1 MNNKLLGLIGFLT
14 LTAASAQA
22 AGGMGSVGAQIGWGI
37 PNETGVTGGLN
48 FGVTGEYNLAPTIA
62 VGAYLSYQMMG
73 LDPEQTGVSLY
84 SLPMGATVNWY
95 AMPEL
100 YLGANA
106 GIVMGVQSDG
116 TDSTTASDIS
126 FGGQVG
132 YDFPINAQMSVGA
145 EGKYIYIMTEG
156 DAGSLIQ
163 ANAQFKFMF

>member
-1 MNNKLLGLIGFLT
+1 
-14 LTAASAQA
+14 
-22 AGGMGSVGAQIGWGI
+22 
-37 PNETGVTGGLN
+37 
-48 FGVTGEYNLAPTIA
+48 
-62 VGAYLSYQMMG
+62 
-73 LDPEQTGVSLY
+73 
-84 SLPMGATVNWY
+84 
-95 AMPEL
+95 
-100 YLGANA
+100 
-106 GIVMGVQSDG
+106 MGVQSDG